1 MRSYTHE
8 LVKMLTAA
16 TFIGLLAAEWCSAL
30 VSSTIAAGVLWL
42 LIARAG

>member
-1 MRSYTHE
+1 MKSYTHE

-16 TFIGLLAAEWCSAL
+16 SFAGLLAAEWCSPL
-30 VSSTIAAGVLWL
+30 VSVTIGTGALWL